1 MTAYFKRQ
9 RSRAILI
16 AESIVAAFL
25 MLFAFAAS
33 AALFDAAL
41 RWESSG
47 ANLRRAAMIAD
58 KRMEELRQWVK
69 GAGSSTT
76 FPTDAEWAAQAASIT
91 SYDEAPGFEIEV
103 TATLPK
109 YAQLLNT
116 TITPPDGF
124 HSPCSS
130 LYTPA
135 PGTAGGVPNP
145 SPNVPF
151 LDDHPQFNHRYK
163 SYPYSRSVHDSYR
176 LVEVVVK
183 YGAGP
188 NPQEYRLI
196 SIIGDPLPAGPATV
210 NVTAIT
216 GGQYQAAVSAGGRV
230 VPDMVID
237 WGNPIDPGNGNQ
249 IGAYTRP
256 TTATGTIT
264 EVEAMPGNVGTYILG
279 ARVRYKGQSASG
291 SLGVSLP

>member
-1 MTAYFKRQ
+1 V
-9 RSRAILI
+9 LI

-47 ANLRRAAMIAD
+47 TNLRRAAMIAD
-58 KRMEELRQWVK
+58 KRMEELRQWVAA
-69 GAGSSTT
+69 GGSSTT
-76 FPTDAEWAAQAASIT
+76 FPTDAEWQAEALSVT

-103 TATLPK
+103 NPTLPK

-130 LYTPA
+130 LYTPP
-135 PGTAGGVPNP
+135 PGTAGSVPNP
-145 SPNVPF
+145 SDNVPF

-163 SYPYSRSVHDSYR
+163 SYPYSRELSNSYK

-183 YGAGP
+183 YGSTD

-196 SIIGDPLPAGPATV
+196 SVIGDPLPAGPATV
-210 NVTAIT
+210 SVSSAG
-216 GGQYQAAVSAGGRV
+216 GGQYEAAVSAGGKL
-230 VPDMVID
+230 VPDVVID

-256 TTATGTIT
+256 TTATGTRT
-264 EVEAMPGNVGTYILG
+264 EVEAMPGNVGTYMLG
-279 ARVRYKGQSASG
+279 ARARYKGQSASG
-291 SLGVSLP
+291 SLGVPLP